1 MEIQYNHPATKLVN
15 QLNIN
20 IITGGYA
27 AADHSWIGRS
37 VCSPYSRLYYI
48 DEGSGFLRYHGTEI
62 SLSPGHVYLIPAGLL
77 FHYGCEKRVCQLY
90 FHINIF
96 TPNGFDLL
104 RQANECA
111 YLPIPLE
118 KIQKIK
124 AYFAGSEL
132 SDALMLKQEIYRS
145 AALLIQ
151 KLGLEKPG
159 DFSYSPEIL
168 ASVAYIRQ
176 NLSIQLNAA
185 ALARRLFISESTF
198 SKRFKA
204 EVGMTPGKYID
215 ELIFFRAEYLLTKT
229 NKTIREISEELGFCD
244 QFYFSRRFT
253 RRYEETPL
261 SYRTRMKSNSTI

>member
-104 RQANECA
+104 RIPSHSVRKNPENQSIFCRLRAFRRADAKTRDLPFCGPANPEA
-111 YLPIPLE
+111 GAG
-118 KIQKIK
+118 K
-124 AYFAGSEL
+124 AW
-132 SDALMLKQEIYRS
+132 
-145 AALLIQ
+145 
-151 KLGLEKPG
+151 
-159 DFSYSPEIL
+159 
-168 ASVAYIRQ
+168 
-176 NLSIQLNAA
+176 
-185 ALARRLFISESTF
+185 
-198 SKRFKA
+198 
-204 EVGMTPGKYID
+204 
-215 ELIFFRAEYLLTKT
+215 
-229 NKTIREISEELGFCD
+229 GF
-244 QFYFSRRFT
+244 
-253 RRYEETPL
+253 
-261 SYRTRMKSNSTI
+261 